1 MPVITPTG
9 YLATKANCPIR
20 SEAKTKMIPTSPAG
34 IMFENP
40 TPTSLF
46 AIGPERNAT
55 NAIGPVVAVANAI
68 ISTELIISTSLVL
81 SVWIPS
87 EVAACSPSSKISN
100 RFPNKI
106 MTGVKIKTVMISG

>member
-9 YLATKANCPIR
+9 YLATNANCPIR
-20 SEAKTKMIPTSPAG
+20 SDAKTKMTPTRPAG

-55 NAIGPVVAVANAI
+55 KAIGPVVAVANAI
-68 ISTELIISTSLVL
+68 ISTELIISISLVL
-81 SVWIPS
+81 LVSIPS
-87 EVAACSPSSKISN
+87 EVAACSPSSNISN
-100 RFPNKI
+100 RFPSKI
-106 MTGVKIKTVMISG
+106 ITGVKIRMIMRG